1 MSGDVE
7 ELKPPGP
14 LRRIA
19 RATGGLL
26 LGGFI
31 VLVVL
36 EGLSSVSYIAIR
48 LVRDRAIAEERHT
61 RYDPEL
67 GWVSEPNLSLPDMY
81 GKGISLHTNAQGFR
95 GSRPVTPDVP
105 AGRRRAICSGDSYTL
120 GYGVDDDHTWCHLL
134 ATLTPGL
141 ETVNMGQGG
150 YGVDQ
155 AYLWFQRDAALLRHQ
170 DHLFAFITDDFRR
183 MQSNVFIGY
192 GKPLLALRG
201 GGLAVTNVPVP
212 RPHPLARWMTGHAG
226 HFQMLATVRLLRAVA
241 GKLHPPPPDTRDG
254 EAAQAVAGRLFEA
267 LQALDRARGS
277 RLLLVYLPGPAD
289 MRTCESDLWRG
300 VTAAKARALGAP
312 FLDLVAALRRL
323 PAAETDDFFIKSPQA
338 QYFGA
343 AGHYTPAGNAWVAH
357 EIHAWMEGLGEHP
370 AAERTG
376 GPS

>member
-1 MSGDVE
+1 MSDAAE
-7 ELKPPGP
+7 RPPGF
-14 LRRIA
+14 LRRLA

-26 LGGFI
+26 AGGFI

-36 EGLSSVSYIAIR
+36 EGLSSIAYVTIR

-105 AGRRRAICSGDSYTL
+105 PGQRRAICSGDSYTL

-155 AYLWFQRDAALLRHQ
+155 AYLWYRRDAAALQ
-170 DHLFAFITDDFRR
+170 SQIHLFAFITDDFQR

-192 GKPLLALRG
+192 GKPLLKLRDG
-201 GGLAVTNVPVP
+201 RLAVTNVPVP
-212 RPHPLARWMTGHAG
+212 RPHPLARWIDAHSGHM
-226 HFQMLATVRLLRAVA
+226 HDLATVRLASAIAKKL
-241 GKLHPPPPDTRDG
+241 GKP
-254 EAAQAVAGRLFEA
+254 EAIGGDQDAAGRTTAARLFA
-267 LQALDRARGS
+267 DLAALDRSKGT
-277 RLLLVYLPGPAD
+277 RLALVYLPTPVDYRSHEAD
-289 MRTCESDLWRG
+289 DWRLFTAGTARSLG
-300 VTAAKARALGAP
+300 VP
-312 FLDLVAALRRL
+312 FLDLVEALRRV
-323 PAAETDDFFIKSPQA
+323 PANEVDGFFIKAPQA

-343 AGHYTPAGNAWVAH
+343 AGHYTAPGNAWVAR
-357 EIHAWMEGLGEHP
+357 EIHAWMS
-370 AAERTG
+370 
-376 GPS
+376 GPP